1 MGCHSDLFATLQRI
15 LTPTSSAMLSIKL
28 FVALAS
34 CLALSEA
41 TFIIGTTAVGGAW
54 ALAGLLAVKAAVF
67 GGVALGAGLARSRSR
82 YGSRR
87 SYRKSYRRYGRSVG
101 SRYGRS
107 VDDEVDEKTELL
119 LTASLN
125 DGQDCAKKLVCSL
138 NAEDVN
144 TLPYEEQAIAKLF
157 GQTENID
164 VTAVTVEFDLAAHMG
179 RKAGQDQCQLIYSRC
194 PYGTKALMDVIRQP
208 NAYLNQL

>member
-1 MGCHSDLFATLQRI
+1 
-15 LTPTSSAMLSIKL
+15 MLSIKL

-67 GGVALGAGLARSRSR
+67 GGVALGAGLARSRSS
-82 YGSRR
+82 GRR
-87 SYRKSYRRYGRSVG
+87 SYRKSYGRSYR
-101 SRYGRS
+101 RYGRS

-144 TLPYEEQAIAKLF
+144 TLSYEEQAIAKLF
-157 GQTENID
+157 GQAENID

-194 PYGTKALMDVIRQP
+194 PYGTKDLMEVIRNP
-208 NAYLNQL
+208 NAVFNQL

>member
-1 MGCHSDLFATLQRI
+1 MSSQNVNETFCCEFQTSCFKENFVLA
-15 LTPTSSAMLSIKL
+15 PTSTMLSIKL
-28 FVALAS
+28 FVALAF

-67 GGVALGAGLARSRSR
+67 GGVALGAGLARSRSSR
-82 YGSRR
+82 RR
-87 SYRKSYRRYGRSVG
+87 SYRKSYR
-101 SRYGRS
+101 RYGRS

-144 TLPYEEQAIAKLF
+144 TLSYEEQAIAKLF
-157 GQTENID
+157 GQAENID